1 LLRIKHATD
10 ADRELHMKAV
20 VLYDT
25 AHGNTKAIAES
36 IASKL
41 GRDAAAVPVDRFDAG
56 ALHPGDLLVVGSPIN
71 GWKPTT
77 RISET
82 LAGLARHGLTGV
94 MAAAFDTRVKLFIH
108 GDAARKLT
116 KALTD
121 AGASII
127 GGPMAFYVKG
137 SEGPLMDGETERA
150 AAWATDLMATM
161 GRGTSG

>member
-1 LLRIKHATD
+1 
-10 ADRELHMKAV
+10 
-20 VLYDT
+20 
-25 AHGNTKAIAES
+25 
-36 IASKL
+36 
-41 GRDAAAVPVDRFDAG
+41 
-56 ALHPGDLLVVGSPIN
+56 
-71 GWKPTT
+71 
-77 RISET
+77 
-82 LAGLARHGLTGV
+82 